1 MTTPPG
7 LGQRAIKAYN
17 RLARD
22 VAAYNYIL
30 RVAKPGGTI
39 GETSRRS
46 LSRSLQIANRLCRRE
61 PGQAQ
66 FALFD
71 PVDPMTLFDFALYVA
86 RLSAACSD
94 FEERYAH
101 LTQAGI
107 DKAAQARRHAEW
119 GWNQDNT

>member
-1 MTTPPG
+1 MTNPPG
-7 LGQRAIKAYN
+7 LSQRAIKAYN

-30 RVAKPGGTI
+30 RVAKPGGMI

-46 LSRSLQIANRLCRRE
+46 LNKSLHIANRLGQRE
-61 PGQAQ
+61 PSAAN
-66 FALFD
+66 FIHID
-71 PVDPMTLFDFALYVA
+71 PIQPLTLFDFALYVA
-86 RLSAACSD
+86 RLSAVCTE

-107 DKAAQARRHAEW
+107 DKAARDRREAEW
-119 GWNQDNT
+119 SAKLDGK